1 MTSEH
6 LLEAMGLLDDSL
18 ILQAELRPVRRSGR
32 WGQWLGV
39 CACLALVIF
48 IGRGMVEN
56 WSSGSSNTSSGA
68 GASTSAGGGAPS
80 GDAGSAGASSGTT
93 ALPDG
98 SVYILVDNQSYLSTG
113 ETVPELPAGAE
124 ELGVLSAAEDGAPSP
139 STNEAEY
146 VGCTLYDGGDGNLY
160 AELSQ
165 DIYAVFALA
174 EPGP

>member
-56 WSSGSSNTSSGA
+56 RSSGSSNTSSGA
-68 GASTSAGGGAPS
+68 GASTSAG
-80 GDAGSAGASSGTT
+80 AGASSGTA
-93 ALPDG
+93 ALPDDPG
-98 SVYILVDNQSYLSTG
+98 YILVENRSYLSTG
-113 ETVPELPAGAE
+113 ETVSELPDGAE
-124 ELGVLSAAEDGAPSP
+124 EVGVLSAAEDGAPSP
-139 STNEAEY
+139 STNGAEY